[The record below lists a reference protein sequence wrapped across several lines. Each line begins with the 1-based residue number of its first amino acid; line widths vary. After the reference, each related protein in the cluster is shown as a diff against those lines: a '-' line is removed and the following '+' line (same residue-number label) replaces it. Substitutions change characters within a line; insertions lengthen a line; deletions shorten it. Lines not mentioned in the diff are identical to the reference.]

1 MAQTLEQLSKQA
13 ATLSSIN
20 SIVRTMKSLAA
31 INAVPYEQAAA
42 AIERFQH
49 SLEKGFAA
57 FAYCTAG
64 RYAQTPAPSASQLLI
79 VFGSDH
85 GLCGSYNEQLAEQA
99 LKFCQARPPHAQI
112 QLICVGARMARA
124 LQDRGLIIHQ
134 QLMPPAAIT
143 GVNRLAGELVQRI
156 ERFNAGATITASSVH
171 LAFTLQTE
179 HSHREP
185 LINTLLPLPKHLFKA
200 QPRWPSPALPSF
212 SMDEV
217 QLLASLVRH
226 YIFARLYHSTAAAMA
241 SENAARLALMQQA
254 EQSVGER
261 LAALRQEMMQARQD
275 DITNEL
281 LDILMGHEHQS

>member
-31 INAVPYEQAAA
+31 INAAPYEQAAA
-42 AIERFQH
+42 AIEGFQH

-57 FAYCTAG
+57 FAYCTQG
-64 RYAQTPAPSASQLLI
+64 RYAQTAAPGARQLLI

-99 LKFCQARPPHAQI
+99 LKFCQARPQAQI

-124 LQDRGLIIHQ
+124 LQDRGLVIHQ
-134 QLMPPAAIT
+134 QLMPPAAIA

-156 ERFNAGATITASSVH
+156 ERFNAGAAITASSVH

-179 HSHREP
+179 HSQREP
-185 LINTLLPLPKHLFKA
+185 LISTLLPLPKHLFKA
-200 QPRWPSPALPSF
+200 PSRWPSPALPGF
-212 SMDEV
+212 SMDEA

-226 YIFARLYHSTAAAMA
+226 YIFARLYRATAAAMA

-281 LDILMGHEHQS
+281 LDILMGHEHEET